1 MYPLTLF
8 SLSLLH
14 KLPKIRII
22 LKHLTKNTDKKS
34 RLKSF
39 FNPTFHNS
47 LTKVIIMGTD
57 LIGVSQNINNIKKMM
72 NKIAGTGFS
81 ILVCGETGVGKEVV
95 ARQLYEKSDRN
106 EKPFVKVN
114 CAALPDALAE
124 SELFGYEQGAFTGAS
139 RRMRG
144 KFEQTKG
151 GVLFLDE
158 IGDMPFGLQ
167 SKLLHA
173 LQDGEFIPLGSEKT
187 VKSHAWIIAATNHD
201 LEEDLKDGKF
211 RQDLYFRLNTV
222 TINIDPLRKRSEDIP
237 HLINYYSQKYGSQ
250 LNDNQPLFLSKS
262 IIDKLTTYHWPGN
275 VRELQNVIRRIIV
288 LGESE
293 ENIKEINRNTDIN
306 RHIPQPID
314 DEKAS
319 ISNFIASLGL
329 NDDSIDLSSLSLKK
343 IKKEAE
349 NYVEKELIYRTLI
362 NTGWNR
368 KKAAEIL
375 DVSYRTIFI
384 KLHELDIATPSY
396 LL

>member
-1 MYPLTLF
+1 
-8 SLSLLH
+8 
-14 KLPKIRII
+14 
-22 LKHLTKNTDKKS
+22 
-34 RLKSF
+34 
-39 FNPTFHNS
+39 
-47 LTKVIIMGTD
+47 MGTD
-57 LIGVSQNINNIKKMM
+57 LIGVSQNIKNIKKMI
-72 NKIAGTGFS
+72 NKIADTGFS

-95 ARQLYEKSDRN
+95 VRQLYQKSDRS

-114 CAALPDALAE
+114 CAALPDTLAE
-124 SELFGYEQGAFTGAS
+124 SELFGYDQGAFTGAS

-158 IGDMPFGLQ
+158 IGDMPIGIQ
-167 SKLLHA
+167 SKLLRT

-187 VKSHAWIIAATNHD
+187 VKSDAWIIAATNRD
-201 LEEDLKDGKF
+201 LKEDLKDGKF

-222 TINIDPLRKRSEDIP
+222 TINIDPLRKRPEDIP
-237 HLINYYSQKYGSQ
+237 HLIEFYAQKYASQ
-250 LNDNQPLFLSKS
+250 LNGNQPLFLSKS
-262 IIDKLTTYHWPGN
+262 IIDKLTAYHWPGN

-293 ENIKEINRNTDIN
+293 ENINKIIRNTDKS
-306 RHIPQPID
+306 RHTPQPIR
-314 DEKAS
+314 DEKTS

-349 NYVEKELIYRTLI
+349 NYVEKELISRTLI

-368 KKAAEIL
+368 KKAAKIL

-384 KLHELDIATPSY
+384 KLHELDIVTPSY